1 MGGARWWGMRTIRAG
16 SSFWRVEVRRQSS
29 FGVMAQPNTFY
40 DIEDYFS
47 EEDSLQGSQL
57 PPRSPD
63 PPGDSDVGD
72 SQLSNDPNNPE
83 WYYTEGIV
91 PPRKKSRRDQYHA
104 SQTQAEKNSDTLNAG
119 TSDNHASDDP
129 SAHATISEM
138 SVLLKKLYKKVE
150 DNERV
155 LKDLQNKR
163 YTCMAIIIYTGRQW
177 LLLLLLV
184 TYHRVIHLVDLRDL
198 QSLRNIQFL

>member
-1 MGGARWWGMRTIRAG
+1 MGGAGWWGMRTIRAG
-16 SSFWRVEVRRQSS
+16 SSFWRVEVRRQKSS

-104 SQTQAEKNSDTLNAG
+104 SQT
-119 TSDNHASDDP
+119 
-129 SAHATISEM
+129 
-138 SVLLKKLYKKVE
+138 
-150 DNERV
+150 
-155 LKDLQNKR
+155 
-163 YTCMAIIIYTGRQW
+163 
-177 LLLLLLV
+177 
-184 TYHRVIHLVDLRDL
+184 
-198 QSLRNIQFL
+198 